1 MERLQFRST
10 TTIGLMAEMHQ
21 RDLLDEARG
30 HGEQRR
36 APARPRGRPFGLRIF
51 GPRSRDR

>member
-1 MERLQFRST
+1 MERFQFRST
-10 TTIGLMAEMHQ
+10 SAIGLMAEMHQ
-21 RDLLDEARG
+21 RDLLDEARR

-36 APARPRGRPFGLRIF
+36 APVRRRARPFGLRIF